1 MTNERNNNTQEEIDI
16 LVLFN
21 KIKTLFLQTILFF
34 FRTIKEVLLAWK
46 KLAALIAIGAV
57 LGYVAE
63 NITEKESAK
72 EASILLRINFDAG
85 NYVYDAISLINQKIE
100 AEDEDFFTNDM
111 KFNED
116 EVLKEISIKPI
127 IDLKDILKD
136 EINAN
141 EIRTLF
147 ENLEFEDNLAMT
159 EGFRSD
165 YEYHILDL
173 NISSSASNSSLKKII
188 DYFNTNPLFVGLK
201 ESKLKSITNTIG
213 NNEHTIKQIDKL
225 LENITLSALPNTTIP
240 TDDEI
245 QWHGG
250 KFAATAY
257 KLESS
262 GLYIDNKTYLP
273 NELIKIKITLEEQNE
288 ELKGERIL
296 STETVMVVNDTSL
309 LIEKKG
315 LRDNKVIYY
324 PTLLVLAFILG
335 GVILK
340 LYRYLDELDR
350 RM

>member
-16 LVLFN
+16 LVLFK
-21 KIKTLFLQTILFF
+21 KIRTLFLKSILFF
-34 FRTIKEVLLAWK
+34 FRTIREILLAWK
-46 KLAALIAIGAV
+46 KLATLILIGAV
-57 LGYVAE
+57 LGYITE
-63 NITEKESAK
+63 SITEKESTK

-116 EVLKEISIKPI
+116 EALEEISIQPI

-136 EINAN
+136 DINAN

-165 YEYHILDL
+165 YEYHMLAL
-173 NISSSASNSSLKKII
+173 NISSSASNSSVKKII
-188 DYFNTNPLFVGLK
+188 DYFNTNPLFIGLK
-201 ESKLKSITNTIG
+201 ERQLQSISSTIF
-213 NNEHTIKQIDKL
+213 NNEQTINQIDKL
-225 LENITLSALPNTTIP
+225 IEKYSSADNFEKSTS
-240 TDDEI
+240 
-245 QWHGG
+245 Q
-250 KFAATAY
+250 
-257 KLESS
+257 
-262 GLYIDNKTYLP
+262 LYIDNKTYLP
-273 NELIKIKITLEEQNE
+273 NELIKIKIELEEQNE

-309 LIEKKG
+309 LIEQKG
-315 LRDNKVIYY
+315 LSDNKVIYY

-335 GVILK
+335 GAILK

>member
-21 KIKTLFLQTILFF
+21 KIRTLFLKSILFF
-34 FRTIKEVLLAWK
+34 FRTFKEIVLAWK
-46 KLAALIAIGAV
+46 KLAILIVIGAV
-57 LGYVAE
+57 LGYVTE
-63 NITEKESAK
+63 SITEKESAK

-100 AEDEDFFTNDM
+100 AEDENFFTNDM

-116 EVLKEISIKPI
+116 EILQEISIKPV

-136 EINAN
+136 DINAN

-165 YEYHILDL
+165 YEYHILAL
-173 NISSSASNSSLKKII
+173 NISSSASNSSVKKII
-188 DYFNTNPLFVGLK
+188 DYFNTNPLFIGLK
-201 ESKLKSITNTIG
+201 ERQLQSISSTIF
-213 NNEHTIKQIDKL
+213 NNEQTIDQIDKL
-225 LENITLSALPNTTIP
+225 IEKYSSADNFEKSTS
-240 TDDEI
+240 
-245 QWHGG
+245 Q
-250 KFAATAY
+250 
-257 KLESS
+257 
-262 GLYIDNKTYLP
+262 LYIDNKTYLP
-273 NELIKIKITLEEQNE
+273 NELIKIKIQLEEQNE

-309 LIEKKG
+309 LIEQKG

-324 PTLLVLAFILG
+324 PILLVLVFILG
-335 GVILK
+335 GAILK

>member
-1 MTNERNNNTQEEIDI
+1 MTNERKNNTQEEIDI

-21 KIKTLFLQTILFF
+21 KIKTLFLQSILFF
-34 FRTIKEVLLAWK
+34 FRTIKEISLAWK
-46 KLAALIAIGAV
+46 KLAALIAIGAA
-57 LGYVAE
+57 LGYAAE
-63 NITEKESAK
+63 NITEKEPAK

-100 AEDEDFFTNDM
+100 AEDEGFFTNDM

-188 DYFNTNPLFVGLK
+188 DYFNTNPLFIGLK
-201 ESKLKSITNTIG
+201 ERRLQSISNTIF
-213 NNEHTIKQIDKL
+213 NNEQTINQIDKL
-225 LENITLSALPNTTIP
+225 IEKYSSADNFEKSTS
-240 TDDEI
+240 
-245 QWHGG
+245 Q
-250 KFAATAY
+250 
-257 KLESS
+257 
-262 GLYIDNKTYLP
+262 LYIDNKTYLP

-324 PTLLVLAFILG
+324 PSLLVLAFILG

>member
-16 LVLFN
+16 LVLFK
-21 KIKTLFLQTILFF
+21 KIRTLFLKSILFF
-34 FRTIKEVLLAWK
+34 FRTIREILLAWK
-46 KLAALIAIGAV
+46 KLATLILIGAV
-57 LGYVAE
+57 LGYITE
-63 NITEKESAK
+63 SITEKESTK

-116 EVLKEISIKPI
+116 EALEEISIQPI

-136 EINAN
+136 DINAN

-165 YEYHILDL
+165 YEYHMLAL
-173 NISSSASNSSLKKII
+173 NISSSASNSSVKKII
-188 DYFNTNPLFVGLK
+188 DYFNTNPLFIGLK
-201 ESKLKSITNTIG
+201 ERQLQSISSTIF
-213 NNEHTIKQIDKL
+213 NNEQTINQIDKL
-225 LENITLSALPNTTIP
+225 IEKYSSADNFEKSTS
-240 TDDEI
+240 
-245 QWHGG
+245 Q
-250 KFAATAY
+250 
-257 KLESS
+257 
-262 GLYIDNKTYLP
+262 LYIDNKTYLP
-273 NELIKIKITLEEQNE
+273 NELIKIKIELEEQNE

-309 LIEKKG
+309 LIEQKG
-315 LRDNKVIYY
+315 LSDNKVIYY
-324 PTLLVLAFILG
+324 PILLVLAFILG
-335 GVILK
+335 GAILK

>member
-116 EVLKEISIKPI
+116 EALAEISIKPI

-136 EINAN
+136 DINAN

-188 DYFNTNPLFVGLK
+188 DYFNTNPLFIGLK
-201 ESKLKSITNTIG
+201 ERQLQSISSTIF
-213 NNEHTIKQIDKL
+213 NNEQTINQIDKL
-225 LENITLSALPNTTIP
+225 IEKYSSADNFEKSTS
-240 TDDEI
+240 
-245 QWHGG
+245 Q
-250 KFAATAY
+250 
-257 KLESS
+257 
-262 GLYIDNKTYLP
+262 LYIDNKTYLP

-309 LIEKKG
+309 LIEQKG
-315 LRDNKVIYY
+315 LRDNKTIYY
-324 PTLLVLAFILG
+324 PILLVLIFILG

>member
-16 LVLFN
+16 LVLFK
-21 KIKTLFLQTILFF
+21 KIRTLFLKSILFF
-34 FRTIKEVLLAWK
+34 FRTIREILLAWK
-46 KLAALIAIGAV
+46 KLATLILIGAV
-57 LGYVAE
+57 LGYITE
-63 NITEKESAK
+63 SITEKESTK

-100 AEDEDFFTNDM
+100 AEDEGFFTNDM

-116 EVLKEISIKPI
+116 EALEEISIQPI

-136 EINAN
+136 DINAN

-165 YEYHILDL
+165 YEYHMLAL
-173 NISSSASNSSLKKII
+173 NISSSASNSSVKKII
-188 DYFNTNPLFVGLK
+188 DYFNTNPLFIGLK
-201 ESKLKSITNTIG
+201 ERQLQSISSTIF
-213 NNEHTIKQIDKL
+213 NNEQTINQIDKL
-225 LENITLSALPNTTIP
+225 IEKYSSADNFEKSTS
-240 TDDEI
+240 
-245 QWHGG
+245 Q
-250 KFAATAY
+250 
-257 KLESS
+257 
-262 GLYIDNKTYLP
+262 LYIDNKTYLP
-273 NELIKIKITLEEQNE
+273 NELIKIKIELEEQNE

-309 LIEKKG
+309 LIEQKG
-315 LRDNKVIYY
+315 LSDNKVIYY
-324 PTLLVLAFILG
+324 PILLVLAFILG
-335 GVILK
+335 GAILK

>member
-16 LVLFN
+16 LVLFK
-21 KIKTLFLQTILFF
+21 KIRTLFLKSILFF
-34 FRTIKEVLLAWK
+34 FRTIREILLAWK
-46 KLAALIAIGAV
+46 KLATLILIGAV
-57 LGYVAE
+57 LGYITE
-63 NITEKESAK
+63 NIAKKESTK

-100 AEDEDFFTNDM
+100 AEDEGFFTNDM

-116 EVLKEISIKPI
+116 EALEEISIQPI

-136 EINAN
+136 DINAN

-165 YEYHILDL
+165 YEYHMLAL
-173 NISSSASNSSLKKII
+173 NISSSASNSSVKKII
-188 DYFNTNPLFVGLK
+188 DYFNTNPLFIGLK
-201 ESKLKSITNTIG
+201 ERQLQSISSTIF
-213 NNEHTIKQIDKL
+213 NNEQTINQIDKL
-225 LENITLSALPNTTIP
+225 IEKYSSADNFEKSTS
-240 TDDEI
+240 
-245 QWHGG
+245 Q
-250 KFAATAY
+250 
-257 KLESS
+257 
-262 GLYIDNKTYLP
+262 LYIDNKTYLP
-273 NELIKIKITLEEQNE
+273 NELIKIKIELEEQNE

-309 LIEKKG
+309 LIEQKG
-315 LRDNKVIYY
+315 LSDNKVIYY
-324 PTLLVLAFILG
+324 PILLVLAFILG
-335 GVILK
+335 GAILK

>member
-21 KIKTLFLQTILFF
+21 KIRTLFLKSILFF
-34 FRTIKEVLLAWK
+34 FRTIKEILLAWK
-46 KLAALIAIGAV
+46 KLATLILIGAV
-57 LGYVAE
+57 LGYITE
-63 NITEKESAK
+63 NIAKKESTK

-100 AEDEDFFTNDM
+100 AEDEGFFTNDM

-116 EVLKEISIKPI
+116 EALEEISIQPI

-136 EINAN
+136 DIDAN

-165 YEYHILDL
+165 YEHHMLAL
-173 NISSSASNSSLKKII
+173 NISSSASNSSVKKII
-188 DYFNTNPLFVGLK
+188 DYFNTNPLFIGLK
-201 ESKLKSITNTIG
+201 ERQLQSISSTIF
-213 NNEHTIKQIDKL
+213 NNEQTINQIDKL
-225 LENITLSALPNTTIP
+225 IEKYSSADNF
-240 TDDEI
+240 EKSAS
-245 QWHGG
+245 Q
-250 KFAATAY
+250 
-257 KLESS
+257 
-262 GLYIDNKTYLP
+262 LYIDNKTYLP
-273 NELIKIKITLEEQNE
+273 NELIKIKIELEEQNE

-309 LIEKKG
+309 LIEQKG
-315 LRDNKVIYY
+315 LSDNKVIYY
-324 PTLLVLAFILG
+324 PILLVLAFILG
-335 GVILK
+335 GAILK

>member
-21 KIKTLFLQTILFF
+21 KIKTLFLQSILFF
-34 FRTIKEVLLAWK
+34 FRTIKEISLAWK
-46 KLAALIAIGAV
+46 KLAALIAIGAA
-57 LGYVAE
+57 LGYAAE
-63 NITEKESAK
+63 NITEKEPAK

-188 DYFNTNPLFVGLK
+188 DYFNTNPLFIGLK
-201 ESKLKSITNTIG
+201 ERRLQSISSTIF
-213 NNEHTIKQIDKL
+213 NNEQTINQIDKL
-225 LENITLSALPNTTIP
+225 IEKYSSADNFEKSTS
-240 TDDEI
+240 
-245 QWHGG
+245 Q
-250 KFAATAY
+250 
-257 KLESS
+257 
-262 GLYIDNKTYLP
+262 LYIDNKTYLP

-324 PTLLVLAFILG
+324 PILLVLAFILG

>member
-1 MTNERNNNTQEEIDI
+1 MTNERKNNTQEEIDI

-21 KIKTLFLQTILFF
+21 KIKTLFLQSILFF
-34 FRTIKEVLLAWK
+34 FRTIKEISLAWK
-46 KLAALIAIGAV
+46 KLAALIAIGAA
-57 LGYVAE
+57 LGYAAE
-63 NITEKESAK
+63 NITKKEPAK

-188 DYFNTNPLFVGLK
+188 DYFNTNPLFIGLK
-201 ESKLKSITNTIG
+201 ERRLQSISNTIF
-213 NNEHTIKQIDKL
+213 NNEQTINQIDKL
-225 LENITLSALPNTTIP
+225 IEKYSSADNFEKSTS
-240 TDDEI
+240 
-245 QWHGG
+245 Q
-250 KFAATAY
+250 
-257 KLESS
+257 
-262 GLYIDNKTYLP
+262 LYIDNKTYLP

-296 STETVMVVNDTSL
+296 STETVMVVNETSL

>member
-1 MTNERNNNTQEEIDI
+1 MTNERKNNTQEEIDI

-21 KIKTLFLQTILFF
+21 KIKTLFLQSILFF
-34 FRTIKEVLLAWK
+34 FRTIKEISLAWK
-46 KLAALIAIGAV
+46 KLAALIAIGAA
-57 LGYVAE
+57 LGYAAE
-63 NITEKESAK
+63 NITEKEPAK

-188 DYFNTNPLFVGLK
+188 DYFNTNPLFIGLK
-201 ESKLKSITNTIG
+201 ERRLQSISNTIF
-213 NNEHTIKQIDKL
+213 NNEQTINQIDKL
-225 LENITLSALPNTTIP
+225 IEKYSSADNFEKSTS
-240 TDDEI
+240 
-245 QWHGG
+245 Q
-250 KFAATAY
+250 
-257 KLESS
+257 
-262 GLYIDNKTYLP
+262 LYIDNKTYLP

-324 PTLLVLAFILG
+324 PSLLVLAFILG

>member
-1 MTNERNNNTQEEIDI
+1 MTNESNNTTQEEIDI

-85 NYVYDAISLINQKIE
+85 NYVYDAINLINQKIE
-100 AEDEDFFTNDM
+100 AEDEDFFTNEM

-116 EVLKEISIKPI
+116 EALEEISIKPI

-188 DYFNTNPLFVGLK
+188 DYFNINPLFIGLK
-201 ESKLKSITNTIG
+201 ERRLQSISSTIF
-213 NNEHTIKQIDKL
+213 NNEQTINQIDKL
-225 LENITLSALPNTTIP
+225 IEKYSSADNFEKSTS
-240 TDDEI
+240 
-245 QWHGG
+245 Q
-250 KFAATAY
+250 
-257 KLESS
+257 
-262 GLYIDNKTYLP
+262 LYIDNKTYLP

-309 LIEKKG
+309 LIEQKG
-315 LRDNKVIYY
+315 LRDNKAVYY
-324 PTLLVLAFILG
+324 PILLVLAFILG

>member
-21 KIKTLFLQTILFF
+21 KIRTLFLKSILFF
-34 FRTIKEVLLAWK
+34 FRTIKEILLAWK
-46 KLAALIAIGAV
+46 KLATLILIGAV
-57 LGYVAE
+57 LGYITE
-63 NITEKESAK
+63 NIAKKESTK

-100 AEDEDFFTNDM
+100 AEDEGFFTNDM

-116 EVLKEISIKPI
+116 EALEEISIQPI

-136 EINAN
+136 DINAN

-165 YEYHILDL
+165 YEYHMLAL
-173 NISSSASNSSLKKII
+173 NISSSASNSSVKKII
-188 DYFNTNPLFVGLK
+188 DYFNTNPLFIGLK
-201 ESKLKSITNTIG
+201 ERQLQSISSTIF
-213 NNEHTIKQIDKL
+213 NNEQTINQIDKL
-225 LENITLSALPNTTIP
+225 IEKYSSADNFEKSTS
-240 TDDEI
+240 
-245 QWHGG
+245 Q
-250 KFAATAY
+250 
-257 KLESS
+257 
-262 GLYIDNKTYLP
+262 LYIDNKTYLP
-273 NELIKIKITLEEQNE
+273 NELIKIKIELEEQNE

-309 LIEKKG
+309 LIEQKG
-315 LRDNKVIYY
+315 LSDNKVIYY
-324 PTLLVLAFILG
+324 PILLVLAFILG
-335 GVILK
+335 GAILK

>member
-85 NYVYDAISLINQKIE
+85 NYVYDAINLINQKIE
-100 AEDEDFFTNDM
+100 AEDEDFFTNEM

-116 EVLKEISIKPI
+116 EALEEISIKPI

-136 EINAN
+136 DINAN

-165 YEYHILDL
+165 YEYHILGL

-188 DYFNTNPLFVGLK
+188 DYFNTNPLFIGLK
-201 ESKLKSITNTIG
+201 ERRLQSISSTIF
-213 NNEHTIKQIDKL
+213 NNEQTINQIDKL
-225 LENITLSALPNTTIP
+225 IEKYSSADNFEKSTS
-240 TDDEI
+240 
-245 QWHGG
+245 Q
-250 KFAATAY
+250 
-257 KLESS
+257 
-262 GLYIDNKTYLP
+262 LYIDNKTYLP

-309 LIEKKG
+309 LIEQKG
-315 LRDNKVIYY
+315 LRDNKAIYY
-324 PTLLVLAFILG
+324 PILLVFAFILG

>member
-1 MTNERNNNTQEEIDI
+1 MTNERKNNTQEEIDI

-21 KIKTLFLQTILFF
+21 KIKTLFLQSILFF
-34 FRTIKEVLLAWK
+34 FRTIKEISLSWK
-46 KLAALIAIGAV
+46 KLAALIAIGAA
-57 LGYVAE
+57 LGYAAE
-63 NITEKESAK
+63 NITEKEPAK

-188 DYFNTNPLFVGLK
+188 DYFNTTPLFIGLK
-201 ESKLKSITNTIG
+201 ERRLQSISNTIF
-213 NNEHTIKQIDKL
+213 NNEQTINQIDKL
-225 LENITLSALPNTTIP
+225 IEKYSSADNFEKSTS
-240 TDDEI
+240 
-245 QWHGG
+245 Q
-250 KFAATAY
+250 
-257 KLESS
+257 
-262 GLYIDNKTYLP
+262 LYIDNKTYLP

-350 RM
+350 KM

>member
-21 KIKTLFLQTILFF
+21 KIRTLFLKSILFF
-34 FRTIKEVLLAWK
+34 FRTFKEIVLAWK
-46 KLAALIAIGAV
+46 KLAILIVIGAV
-57 LGYVAE
+57 LGYVTE
-63 NITEKESAK
+63 SITEKESAK

-100 AEDEDFFTNDM
+100 AEDENFFTNDM

-116 EVLKEISIKPI
+116 EILQEISIKPV

-136 EINAN
+136 DINAN

-165 YEYHILDL
+165 YEYHILAL
-173 NISSSASNSSLKKII
+173 NISSSASNSSVKKII
-188 DYFNTNPLFVGLK
+188 DYFNTNPLFIGLK
-201 ESKLKSITNTIG
+201 ERQLQSISSTIF
-213 NNEHTIKQIDKL
+213 NNEQTIDQIDKL
-225 LENITLSALPNTTIP
+225 IEKYSSADNFEKSTS
-240 TDDEI
+240 
-245 QWHGG
+245 Q
-250 KFAATAY
+250 
-257 KLESS
+257 
-262 GLYIDNKTYLP
+262 LYIDNKTYLP
-273 NELIKIKITLEEQNE
+273 NELIKIKIKLEEQNE

-309 LIEKKG
+309 LIEKNG

-324 PTLLVLAFILG
+324 PILLVLVFILG
-335 GVILK
+335 GAILK